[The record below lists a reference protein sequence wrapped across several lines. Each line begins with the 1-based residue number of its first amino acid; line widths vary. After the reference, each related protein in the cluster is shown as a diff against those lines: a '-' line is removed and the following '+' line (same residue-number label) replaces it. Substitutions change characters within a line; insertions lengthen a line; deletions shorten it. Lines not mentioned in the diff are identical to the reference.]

1 MIMLALCDYHGHSR
15 LCVTAFNMAARTV
28 LHYDSAVALFAPQE
42 FVPTFLNGLT
52 DEDLKKESKTEAK
65 NDALSGII
73 KALKCLV
80 SRIPAQEETIKNL
93 EIFRLKVIL
102 RSVVKV
108 IMRSVVKVIMRSVVK
123 VIIWSVLKVIL
134 RF

>member
-1 MIMLALCDYHGHSR
+1 MLLS
-15 LCVTAFNMAARTV
+15 V
-28 LHYDSAVALFAPQE
+28 QE

-52 DEDLKKESKTEAK
+52 DEELKKESKTEAK

-80 SRIPAQEETIKNL
+80 SRIPSQEDTVKNL

-102 RSVVKV
+102 RSAVSCSQCQCVCHLSV
-108 IMRSVVKVIMRSVVK
+108 ITQCRCVSLVCDQMTVSVCLSPICDQMA
-123 VIIWSVLKVIL
+123 L
-134 RF
+134 

>member
-1 MIMLALCDYHGHSR
+1 MLLS
-15 LCVTAFNMAARTV
+15 V
-28 LHYDSAVALFAPQE
+28 QE

-52 DEDLKKESKTEAK
+52 DEELKKESKTEAK

-80 SRIPAQEETIKNL
+80 SRIPSQEDTVKNL

-102 RSVVKV
+102 RSAVSCSQCHCVSLV
-108 IMRSVVKVIMRSVVK
+108 CDQMTVSVCVSLVCDQMTVSVGVSL
-123 VIIWSVLKVIL
+123 VCDQSVSVCVTCL
-134 RF
+134 

>member
-1 MIMLALCDYHGHSR
+1 M
-15 LCVTAFNMAARTV
+15 
-28 LHYDSAVALFAPQE
+28 
-42 FVPTFLNGLT
+42 PTFLNGLT

-80 SRIPAQEETIKNL
+80 SRIPAQEETVKNL

-102 RSVVKV
+102 RSVTYAQGHHMVSYQGHPPV
-108 IMRSVVKVIMRSVVK
+108 SY
-123 VIIWSVLKVIL
+123 
-134 RF
+134 

>member
-1 MIMLALCDYHGHSR
+1 M
-15 LCVTAFNMAARTV
+15 TV
-28 LHYDSAVALFAPQE
+28 WIVLYDNSTFELFALQE

-80 SRIPAQEETIKNL
+80 SRIPAQEETVKNL

-108 IMRSVVKVIMRSVVK
+108 ILRSVMISRS
-123 VIIWSVLKVIL
+123 
-134 RF
+134 R

>member
-1 MIMLALCDYHGHSR
+1 M
-15 LCVTAFNMAARTV
+15 
-28 LHYDSAVALFAPQE
+28 
-42 FVPTFLNGLT
+42 PTFLNGLT

-80 SRIPAQEETIKNL
+80 SRIPAQEETVKNL

-102 RSVVKV
+102 RSVLQGHPTV
-108 IMRSVVKVIMRSVVK
+108 SY
-123 VIIWSVLKVIL
+123 LPFLPIL
-134 RF
+134 RNFYQEANSQACRAIIINKINRIKTK